1 MSDVYLD
8 SARQAVERHAREA
21 AECDVRDGRRPT
33 LPGSR
38 FVFDAVLSWAW
49 NGYDEP
55 DWDLLETLTDYW
67 KDAYDVARAEW
78 EASIRHVVR
87 WADAPGG
94 GDWTLGLTPDS
105 PALTPEEAQS
115 LYENG
120 AIVMIGDAISGP
132 VRTDRSPLQ
141 VERDLA

>member
-8 SARQAVERHAREA
+8 SARQAVERHARDA

-38 FVFDAVLSWAW
+38 VVFDAILPWTWS
-49 NGYDEP
+49 GGDEP
-55 DWDLLETLTDYW
+55 DWNLLDALTDHW
-67 KDAYDVARAEW
+67 QDAYDSARAEW

-87 WADAPGG
+87 WADAPG
-94 GDWTLGLTPDS
+94 DWTLGLTPDS
-105 PALTPEEAQS
+105 PALTLEEAQS
-115 LYENG
+115 LYESG

-132 VRTDRSPLQ
+132 VRTDRSPFQ